1 MLAELAESVTT
12 YLNSLPGTT
21 WGDYKVGTYVTAETA
36 LDPEKVRQTSTKKLY
51 VMPLFTGLSM
61 DNSTGRQRKTSIQ
74 SLPLLSVSLLLPF
87 DSFSKNDVTDWV
99 EVRRILDLRERI
111 DLAICRGLWEPYVI
125 SNVDSQPPVEI
136 ELNQR
141 TFLSS
146 TEFTFATQVC

>member
-1 MLAELAESVTT
+1 MLAELAESVTN
-12 YLNSLPGTT
+12 YLNTLPGTT

-61 DNSTGRQRKTSIQ
+61 DNSTGRQRKNSIQ
-74 SLPLLSVSLLLPF
+74 SLPLLSVTLLLPF
-87 DSFSKNDVTDWV
+87 DSFSKNDVTDWL
-99 EVRRILDLRERI
+99 EVKKVLDLRERI

-125 SNVDSQPPVEI
+125 INVDPQPPVEI